1 MPVFWECDR
10 CTACCRW
17 PGQVRLTETET
28 ARIAAHL
35 GLSEAE
41 FIQLHTRLT
50 AQRDGLALLD
60 KPDGSCA
67 FLDGTDCRIQPVKP
81 QQCRDFPNLW
91 NFPDFEKICR
101 ARPVDVSPE
110 EWRRRVARAT
120 GREVFTFPAPP
131 ASHTARPMSSKTL
144 RIAALAGD
152 GIGPEVMREALKVLA
167 AAGRKFQIDLAVTEA
182 PVGWAGIDAAGKA
195 LPDATLE
202 LCRRSDAILFGSVG
216 LPDRDP
222 TIPKEE
228 RPERAALLRIRKEF
242 GLFANLRPVQLPKA
256 LSHACPL
263 KPERQG
269 DGIDLLVVRELTG
282 GMYFG
287 QPKKT
292 EEITLADGSRV
303 LRAIDTMVY
312 TTPEIERIAHVSFR
326 AARLRRKKVTS
337 IDKANVLENGV
348 LWREVVS
355 RVAKEYPDVT
365 LDHLFVDNAAMQ
377 FLLKP
382 TQFDVVLCE
391 NMFGDILSDEA
402 AALAGSLGMLPS
414 ASLGTTTGQQTFGFY
429 EPAGG
434 TAPDIAGKNLANPIA
449 QILSTA
455 MMLRYSFGLSEPA
468 AAIDNAVRKVIDAGL
483 RTGDIYTPADPNA
496 RKVGTREMGDAI
508 AAAL

>member
-1 MPVFWECDR
+1 
-10 CTACCRW
+10 
-17 PGQVRLTETET
+17 
-28 ARIAAHL
+28 
-35 GLSEAE
+35 
-41 FIQLHTRLT
+41 
-50 AQRDGLALLD
+50 
-60 KPDGSCA
+60 
-67 FLDGTDCRIQPVKP
+67 
-81 QQCRDFPNLW
+81 
-91 NFPDFEKICR
+91 
-101 ARPVDVSPE
+101 
-110 EWRRRVARAT
+110 
-120 GREVFTFPAPP
+120 
-131 ASHTARPMSSKTL
+131 MSSKTL

-167 AAGRKFQIDLAVTEA
+167 AVGRTYSIAFEVTEA

-195 LPDATLE
+195 LPDATLA
-202 LCRRSDAILFGSVG
+202 LCRNSDAILFGSVG

-256 LSHACPL
+256 LSHSCPL

-292 EEITLADGSRV
+292 EEITLPDGTRTQ
-303 LRAIDTMVY
+303 RAIDTMVY
-312 TTPEIERIAHVSFR
+312 TTPEIERIAHVAFR

-348 LWREVVS
+348 LWRDTVT
-355 RVAKEYPDVT
+355 RIGKEYPDVA
-365 LDHLFVDNAAMQ
+365 LEHQFVDNAAMQ
-377 FLLKP
+377 FLLRP

-414 ASLGTTTGQQTFGFY
+414 ASLGATSAQQTFGFY

-449 QILSTA
+449 QILSVA
-455 MMLRYSFGLSEPA
+455 LMLRYSFGLADAAASIDRA
-468 AAIDNAVRKVIDAGL
+468 VSAAIDQGL
-483 RTGDIYTPADPNA
+483 RTGDIFNPADPTA
-496 RKVGTREMGDAI
+496 RRVGTREMGDAI
-508 AAAL
+508 VAAIA